1 MAECN
6 GYRQPDYPRW
16 AAGHPPRPPRR
27 KPHKERGVSSI
38 VEWLWNIYAQRKPV
52 DLDFWFTTSLEP
64 WLRLHRRKINQIRSI
79 LQRCG
84 QDISVDDPEM
94 KDPVIYSFRWYECYI
109 ALMFVAVRDY
119 QKALGLNLDAED
131 IEELEMDGT
140 LDLLD
145 QNVEYTC
152 HHVKV
157 AIEILECLE
166 EDFLRKHPV
175 ADIYIN
181 ALNEASVFVLK
192 IYGFGDWIG
201 PITDSKIEGDPIGT
215 YLSWFQQ
222 PFSVIRARDKI
233 DYNVAAAQEGY
244 STYFRTR
251 FGVTHAKLATVFEEI
266 ETAPSS
272 SPSTVTE
279 DIESGDSDLVE
290 MQEVVHT
297 ETYTDKSVEESS
309 SVLPPSCDCSVA
321 MYYHGPPVEMYST
334 PQDFSSR
341 SSEQLQPLANSWD
354 SMEQVQ
360 YTNIVNVEQPI
371 QPDLSNQWSY
381 GNQYDPY
388 MGFIWDQEYNIM
400 S

>member
-1 MAECN
+1 
-6 GYRQPDYPRW
+6 
-16 AAGHPPRPPRR
+16 
-27 KPHKERGVSSI
+27 
-38 VEWLWNIYAQRKPV
+38 
-52 DLDFWFTTSLEP
+52 
-64 WLRLHRRKINQIRSI
+64 
-79 LQRCG
+79 
-84 QDISVDDPEM
+84 M

-321 MYYHGPPVEMYST
+321 MYYHGPPVEI
-334 PQDFSSR
+334 
-341 SSEQLQPLANSWD
+341 
-354 SMEQVQ
+354 MEQVQ